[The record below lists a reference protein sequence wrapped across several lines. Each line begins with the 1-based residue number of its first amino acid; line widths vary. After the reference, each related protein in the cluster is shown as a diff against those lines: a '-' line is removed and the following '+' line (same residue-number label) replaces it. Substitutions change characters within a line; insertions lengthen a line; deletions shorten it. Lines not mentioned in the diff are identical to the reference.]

1 MKKRSLFPPLVTA
14 LVTALLAALLVT
26 SSSTSASAVVPVV
39 EAASAP
45 ALAPAAKARKP
56 SQDFP
61 RMPRRCA
68 TPKEKIPS
76 KPVVCGL
83 NRFVSSRP
91 SIVLWGDSHSW
102 MFIPALKEAVRG
114 RNINLVAVMMGSCP
128 PMDNQVKATDA
139 APACFRSNAL
149 GIAVARK
156 LQTGN
161 QPYRIVLAGSWQRY
175 VHARKVGDRTSY
187 VGQMAIAMRKGTP
200 RLARTLRTIGS
211 KVVVIGQV
219 ATVPERHRS
228 CPKGNDPYAC
238 QLPRKSSLP
247 EAVATRDYVARA
259 LRPVLGGRPTID
271 VNREIC
277 TAKVCKG
284 VIDGTRTWF
293 DDLHLSATKSASLAS
308 YFAAT
313 VDAVAPPSP
322 GTEPEEPGSGCS
334 IPILC

>member
-1 MKKRSLFPPLVTA
+1 MKMRSLFSLLVTA
-14 LVTALLAALLVT
+14 VVSALLATLLVT
-26 SSSTSASAVVPVV
+26 SSTSAATALTP
-39 EAASAP
+39 ASGAT
-45 ALAPAAKARKP
+45 AKKP

-61 RMPRRCA
+61 HMPRRCA
-68 TPKEKIPS
+68 TPREKIPS

-83 NRFVSSRP
+83 NRFDSTRP

-102 MFIPALKEAVRG
+102 MFIPALREAVRG
-114 RNINLVAVMMGSCP
+114 RNVNLVAVMMGSCP
-128 PMDNQVKATDA
+128 PMDNQVKATDSV
-139 APACFRSNAL
+139 PACFRSNAL

-175 VHARKVGDRTSY
+175 VHARKVGDRESY

-211 KVVVIGQV
+211 KVDVIGQV

-247 EAVATRDYVARA
+247 EAVATRDYVAQA
-259 LRPVLGGRPTID
+259 LRPILRGRPTID
-271 VNREIC
+271 VNAEIC

-284 VIDGTRTWF
+284 IIDGTRTWF
-293 DDLHLSATKSASLAS
+293 DDLHLSATKSTSLAS
-308 YFAAT
+308 YFTAT
-313 VDAVAPPSP
+313 VDAVDPPAP
-322 GTEPEEPGSGCS
+322 GTDPEEPGSGCS